1 MSSQADSYIRES
13 KEQKPTLKQRAIR
26 GSIWTFLG
34 YGSSQI
40 LRLGGNLVLTR
51 LLFPEAF
58 GLMALVQT
66 FLTGLQM
73 FSDLGI
79 FPSIV
84 HSKRGEDPAFLN
96 TAWTLQVIRGIVLWI
111 GTCIIAAPIARFY
124 DEPMLMQLLP
134 VAGLSALI
142 DGTASTKLAT
152 ANRQL
157 ALKQLTTLEIS
168 IYAISLSVMIV
179 GAWLYRS
186 VWVLLLG
193 GLIGSLLKSIASH
206 VLLKGERNSFCWDK
220 EAFHELQQFGQ
231 WIFLSTIIA
240 FFALQ
245 GDRLVLGWLLDV
257 RFLGIYTVALGLSS
271 AVESIVTQ
279 MNSKVLFPSYAE
291 LIRERPAA
299 LYRVLRKAR
308 LILMALSSSF
318 AIFLV
323 LFGKPLIDLLYDERY
338 LEAGWILRVLA
349 IGFLGRVLSVTYEDI
364 LLAKGQTF
372 KTMLL
377 TSIGALF
384 QLNSMLLGY
393 SLAGP
398 QGVIIGIAA
407 TEWLTYIA
415 YALYFNRLSLWQ
427 PELDFPVVTLAGCLT
442 LIVYYT

>member
-398 QGVIIGIAA
+398 QGVIIGIAV

-427 PELDFPVVTLAGCLT
+427 PELDFPVVALAGCLT

>member
-427 PELDFPVVTLAGCLT
+427 PELDFPVVALAGCLT